1 MSPNQKENSRR
12 NLGADRPYVS
22 SVDDDKPRK
31 RPRRPARSGSP
42 KGKSGWGWAFFR
54 FVFFLSLMGAV
65 ALGGLVAWYARDIPD
80 VEGLGST
87 TRRPT
92 IALLDHRGEALGS
105 FGDIYGETLRVENM
119 SPFIAKAV
127 IAIEDRRFYQH
138 YGVDPIGLARAVA
151 RNLKAGGVHQGGS
164 TITQQLAKIIF
175 LTPERT
181 FKRKIQEALL
191 AFRLENKFS
200 KADILTI
207 YLNRAYFGAGT
218 FGVDAAA
225 KRYFDKSARNLNLF
239 EAAMIAGLLKAPS
252 RYNPLNDP
260 DLAKGRAEQVLRA
273 MAETAAATPQQV
285 EAARKSAAQVVAK
298 ARPFIGR
305 YFADWALERV
315 STLPDSRGRDLSII
329 TTLDARLQ
337 KQAEERLEKI
347 LAGPGAKANVGQA
360 AMVILSPDGAI
371 RAMVGGRDYD
381 DSQFNRATLA
391 QRQPGS
397 SFKIFVYLA
406 GLEIGLGPDSQV
418 LDAPVKMGDWS
429 PDNYTG
435 KYLGE
440 IPLRTA
446 FAQSVNTAAVR
457 VAEQAGVRRV
467 MQTARRMGITS
478 PLRNDATLALGSN
491 EVSLLEMT
499 SAVGP
504 LANHGQAVEPYG
516 LLEVKEPNG
525 AILFRRDAPEHRPRQ
540 ALASELLSPMHELM
554 GEVVKSGTGRGAA
567 LPGARPMGGKTGTS
581 QNYRDAWFVGYTAD
595 YIAGVW
601 MGNDE
606 GKPMKKVA
614 GGSLPAQLWREVMSV
629 AHKDLP
635 SRPLPV
641 GETLF
646 SPDLERGEPGGPP
659 LTSSRPQPLPEPE
672 VSVGEDIVKSLSG
685 LLRKIGIGD

>member
-1 MSPNQKENSRR
+1 MSPSHKETPRR
-12 NLGADRPYVS
+12 NLGADRPYVG
-22 SVDDDKPRK
+22 SVEEEKPR
-31 RPRRPARSGSP
+31 RRSRSPARSGAP
-42 KGKSGWGWAFFR
+42 KRKNGWGWAIFR
-54 FVFFLSLMGAV
+54 FFFFIALMGAV
-65 ALGGLVAWYARDIPD
+65 ALGGVVAWYARDLPD

-105 FGDIYGETLRVENM
+105 FGDIYGETLRVEDM
-119 SPFIAKAV
+119 SPFVAKAV

-191 AFRLENKFS
+191 AFRLESKFS
-200 KADILTI
+200 KGDILTI

-225 KRYFDKSARNLNLF
+225 RRYFDKSARNLNLF
-239 EAAMIAGLLKAPS
+239 ESALIAGLLKAPS

-260 DLAKGRAEQVLRA
+260 DLAKGRAEQVLIA
-273 MAETAAATPQQV
+273 IADTGAATPQQV
-285 EAARKSAAQVVAK
+285 EAAKKSAAQVVAK

-315 STLPDSRGRDLSII
+315 SALPETRGRDLAIT

-337 KQAEERLEKI
+337 KLAEERLEKI
-347 LAGPGAKANVGQA
+347 LVGPGAKANVGQA
-360 AMVILSPDGAI
+360 AMIILSPDGAI

-397 SFKIFVYLA
+397 AFKIFVYLA
-406 GLEIGLGPDSQV
+406 GLEIGLGPESLV

-499 SAVGP
+499 SAVAP
-504 LANHGQAVEPYG
+504 LANRGLAVEPYG
-516 LLEVKEPNG
+516 LLEVREPNG
-525 AILFRRDAPEHRPRQ
+525 AILFRRDAPENRPRQ
-540 ALASELLSPMHELM
+540 AMASELLSSMHELM

-567 LPGARPMGGKTGTS
+567 LPAARPMGGKTGTS

-595 YIAGVW
+595 YVAGVW

-635 SRPLPV
+635 ARPLPV
-641 GETLF
+641 GETIF

-659 LTSSRPQPLPEPE
+659 LSSPRPQPLPEPE
-672 VSVGEDIVKSLSG
+672 VSVGEDIVKSLSS

>member
-1 MSPNQKENSRR
+1 
-12 NLGADRPYVS
+12 
-22 SVDDDKPRK
+22 
-31 RPRRPARSGSP
+31 
-42 KGKSGWGWAFFR
+42 
-54 FVFFLSLMGAV
+54 MGAV
-65 ALGGLVAWYARDIPD
+65 ALGGIIAWYARDLPD
-80 VEGLGST
+80 VEGLGTT
-87 TRRPT
+87 TRRPSIT
-92 IALLDHRGEALGS
+92 LLDLRGETLGS
-105 FGDIYGETLRVENM
+105 FGDVYGDTLRVEEM
-119 SPFIAKAV
+119 SPFVAKAV

-138 YGVDPIGLARAVA
+138 YGVDPVGLARAIF

-181 FKRKIQEALL
+181 FKRKIQEAML
-191 AFRLENKFS
+191 AFSLERKFS
-200 KADILTI
+200 KNDILTI

-225 KRYFDKSARNLNLF
+225 KRYFDKSARNLSLF
-239 EAAMIAGLLKAPS
+239 ESALIAGLLKAPS
-252 RYNPLNDP
+252 RYNPLNDHG
-260 DLAKGRAEQVLRA
+260 LAKGRAEQVLVA
-273 MAETAAATPQQV
+273 MAETGVATPQQV
-285 EAARKSAAQVVAK
+285 ETAKKSAAQVVAK

-305 YFADWALERV
+305 YFADWVLEQV
-315 STLPDSRGRDLSII
+315 NNFPEARGRDISII

-347 LAGPGAKANVGQA
+347 LSGPGAKVNVGQA

-371 RAMVGGRDYD
+371 RAMVGGRDFD

-446 FAQSVNTAAVR
+446 FAQSVNTSAVR

-499 SAVGP
+499 NAIVP
-504 LANHGQAVEPYG
+504 LANHGLATRTYG
-516 LLEVKEPNG
+516 LLGINEPNG
-525 AILFRRDAPEHRPRQ
+525 AIIFRRDQPEERPRL
-540 ALASELLSPMHELM
+540 AIASELLSPMHELM

-581 QNYRDAWFVGYTAD
+581 QKYRDAWFVGYTAD
-595 YIAGVW
+595 YVAGVW
-601 MGNDE
+601 MGNDD
-606 GKPMKKVA
+606 GKPMLKVT
-614 GGSLPAQLWREVMSV
+614 GGNLPAQLWRDVMSF

-635 SRPLPV
+635 ARPLPV

-646 SPDLERGEPGGPP
+646 SSDLNRGEPGGPP
-659 LTSSRPQPLPEPE
+659 GLNPRYDSRPLPPEPE
-672 VSVGEDIVKSLSG
+672 ASVGDDIVKSLSDI
-685 LLRKIGIGD
+685 LRKIGIGE

>member
-1 MSPNQKENSRR
+1 MSPNQKESPRR

-22 SVDDDKPRK
+22 SVDEDKPRK
-31 RPRRPARSGSP
+31 RSRRPARNGAP
-42 KGKSGWGWAFFR
+42 KRKGGWGWAIFR
-54 FVFFLSLMGAV
+54 FFFYIALMGGV
-65 ALGGLVAWYARDIPD
+65 ALGGVVAWYARDIPD

-105 FGDIYGETLRVENM
+105 FGDIYGETLRVEDI
-119 SPFIAKAV
+119 SPFVAKAV

-151 RNLKAGGVHQGGS
+151 RNLKARGVHQGGS

-181 FKRKIQEALL
+181 FKRKIQEAFL

-200 KADILTI
+200 KNDILTI

-239 EAAMIAGLLKAPS
+239 ESAMIAGLLKAPS

-260 DLAKGRAEQVLRA
+260 DLAKGRAEQVLLA
-273 MAETAAATPQQV
+273 MAETGAASPQQV
-285 EAARKSAAQVVAK
+285 EAAKKSASQIVAK
-298 ARPFIGR
+298 AKPFIGR

-315 STLPDSRGRDLSII
+315 SALPDTRGRDI
-329 TTLDARLQ
+329 TISTTIDARLQ
-337 KQAEERLEKI
+337 KLAEERLEKI
-347 LAGPGAKANVGQA
+347 LAGPGAKVNIGQA

-397 SFKIFVYLA
+397 AFKIFVYIA

-467 MQTARRMGITS
+467 MQAARRMGITS

-499 SAVGP
+499 SAVAP
-504 LANHGQAVEPYG
+504 LTNHGLAIEPYG
-516 LLEVKEPNG
+516 LLEVREPNG
-525 AILFRRDAPEHRPRQ
+525 AILFRRDAPENRPRQ
-540 ALASELLSPMHELM
+540 ALANELLSPMHELM
-554 GEVVKSGTGRGAA
+554 SEVVKSGTGRGAT

-595 YIAGVW
+595 YVAGVW

-635 SRPLPV
+635 LRPLPV

-659 LTSSRPQPLPEPE
+659 PSSQRPQPMPEPE

>member
-1 MSPNQKENSRR
+1 MSPNQKENPRR
-12 NLGADRPYVS
+12 NLGSDRPYVS
-22 SVDDDKPRK
+22 SVDEDKPRK
-31 RPRRPARSGSP
+31 RPRRPARSDSP
-42 KGKSGWGWAFFR
+42 KRKGGWGWAFFR
-54 FVFFLSLMGAV
+54 FVFFLSLMGLV
-65 ALGGLVAWYARDIPD
+65 ALGGIVAWYARDLPD
-80 VEGLGST
+80 VDGLGST

-105 FGDIYGETLRVENM
+105 FGDIYGETLRVEDI
-119 SPFIAKAV
+119 SPFVAKAV

-181 FKRKIQEALL
+181 FRRKIQEALL
-191 AFRLENKFS
+191 AFRLESKFS
-200 KADILTI
+200 KSDILTI

-225 KRYFDKSARNLNLF
+225 RRYFDKSARNLSLF
-239 EAAMIAGLLKAPS
+239 ESALIAGLLKAPS

-273 MAETAAATPQQV
+273 MAETEAATPQQV

-315 STLPDSRGRDLSII
+315 SALPNSRGRDLSII

-347 LAGPGAKANVGQA
+347 LAGSGAKANVGQA
-360 AMVILSPDGAI
+360 ALVILSPDGAI

-397 SFKIFVYLA
+397 AFKVFVFLA
-406 GLEIGLGPDSQV
+406 GLEIGLVPDSQV
-418 LDAPVKMGDWS
+418 LDAPIKMGDWS

-440 IPLRTA
+440 IPLRAA

-499 SAVGP
+499 SAVAP

-525 AILFRRDAPEHRPRQ
+525 AILFRRDAPENRPRL

-606 GKPMKKVA
+606 GKPMKKVV
-614 GGSLPAQLWREVMSV
+614 GGGLPSQLWREVMSV

-635 SRPLPV
+635 LRPLPV

-659 LTSSRPQPLPEPE
+659 RSSPRPQPLPEPE